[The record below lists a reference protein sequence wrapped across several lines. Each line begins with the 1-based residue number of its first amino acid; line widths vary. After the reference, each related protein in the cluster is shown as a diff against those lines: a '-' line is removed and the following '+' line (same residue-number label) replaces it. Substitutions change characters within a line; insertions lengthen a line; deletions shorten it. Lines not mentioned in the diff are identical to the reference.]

1 MSFFGTNIKKIRQVK
16 GLSQKAFADLFD
28 LNRGVISAYEEG
40 RAEPKIDTLLKVAR
54 HFSLDLDDFLTKP
67 LQVNNLVSGS
77 VIDNLMF
84 APLESLSKT
93 FNNAIDHTKDHET
106 NTAVLQKILATIDLV
121 YEFSDKT
128 NLLSGYKAGDCLFLV
143 QAKLTQEKDETLLV
157 IDQGNLKYLSEISEK
172 KRSGEKVYAI
182 AGYVSLQ
189 QKNILSSIM
198 ERIEILEN
206 KSNK

>member
-67 LQVNNLVSGS
+67 LQVNNLVTGS

-84 APLESLSKT
+84 APLKSLSNIT
-93 FNNAIDHTKDHET
+93 EHANNNET
-106 NTAVLQKILATIDLV
+106 NLDILQKLLAKIDLI
-121 YEFSDKT
+121 YEFSDTT
-128 NLLSGYKAGDCLFLV
+128 NLFPDYKVGDYLFLA
-143 QAKLTQEKDETLLV
+143 QAKLTQEKQETLVV
-157 IDQGNLKYLSEISEK
+157 IDQGQIKYLSEITEKRHSE
-172 KRSGEKVYAI
+172 EKTYTI
-182 AGYVSLQ
+182 LGYVSMQ
-189 QKNILSSIM
+189 HKNILSSIL
-198 ERIEILEN
+198 ERIEILEKKVKGKN
-206 KSNK
+206 